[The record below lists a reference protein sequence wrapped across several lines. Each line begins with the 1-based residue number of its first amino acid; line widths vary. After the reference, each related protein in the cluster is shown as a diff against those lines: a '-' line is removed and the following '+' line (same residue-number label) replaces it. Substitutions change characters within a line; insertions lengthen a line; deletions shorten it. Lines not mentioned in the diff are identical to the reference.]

1 MNPEYEAFLAAKAP
15 RAQAVGMEPG
25 PMPEHL
31 FDYQRDCVA
40 FALRQGRAALFLD
53 TGLGKTACMLEWAAQ
68 CVGDGMGL
76 ILTPLAVARQIE
88 REGKRWGYDIRVIRD
103 QSEAGPGINVCNYDR
118 LDKLDCEKF
127 DAVALDECFA
137 KGTIV
142 DTPNGSKCIENLSPG
157 DYILNAIGVDKI
169 RDVHRREV
177 QYAISVSIGGK
188 SFISSPNHPIFTQRG
203 WVGAQNLRIG
213 DHALA
218 TREAVH
224 LVRKSVLP
232 KIVQSIRPE
241 ILRDILLS
249 EMADETA
256 RDISE
261 SAFEGSCNQT
271 GDQKSPMVCI
281 GQPQSDGGN
290 QTHKRIEPNFA
301 GGCSQKDLPEIARNE
316 PHVFRTWGE
325 WQTDAIT
332 AVDTHGLSWQR
343 MDSGICSVVGE
354 AGSQLSHL
362 LQNRLRQSYSENRD
376 RGGWSIAYG
385 EETFGCEERCQI
397 GFVRVDGIEVLEQGH
412 PELEKLRDADG
423 KLYFYDL
430 GATRHPSYSVNGFLV
445 HNSSILKSMHGSTR
459 KELTER
465 FACTRFRLC
474 CTATPAP
481 NDHMELG
488 NHAEF
493 LGIMSGQEMLARWFI
508 NDTAQASQ
516 SWRLK
521 GHAVTAFWDWVA
533 SWARCAETPADL
545 GYDAS
550 RFVLPPMEIT
560 RHKAAG
566 EVKPEDGS
574 LFAADVSATTMHAVK
589 RQTAQS
595 RAEMAASLI
604 AKEPEEPWL
613 VWLDTDY
620 EADAVC
626 AALSGCIDLRGSM
639 TPERKEDALDDFVL
653 GRKLVMATKPGIA
666 GAGLNLQHCARMIF
680 VGRTF
685 SYEAWYQAVRRCHRF
700 GQTRPVH
707 VHLIV
712 AEGEDQIGRVI
723 DRKAAGHV
731 TMKREMAKAMRRD
744 EGATSAVKVKY
755 NPTVIVEAAPWL

>member
-127 DAVALDECFA
+127 DSVALDE
-137 KGTIV
+137 
-142 DTPNGSKCIENLSPG
+142 
-157 DYILNAIGVDKI
+157 
-169 RDVHRREV
+169 
-177 QYAISVSIGGK
+177 
-188 SFISSPNHPIFTQRG
+188 
-203 WVGAQNLRIG
+203 
-213 DHALA
+213 
-218 TREAVH
+218 
-224 LVRKSVLP
+224 
-232 KIVQSIRPE
+232 
-241 ILRDILLS
+241 
-249 EMADETA
+249 
-256 RDISE
+256 
-261 SAFEGSCNQT
+261 
-271 GDQKSPMVCI
+271 
-281 GQPQSDGGN
+281 
-290 QTHKRIEPNFA
+290 
-301 GGCSQKDLPEIARNE
+301 
-316 PHVFRTWGE
+316 
-325 WQTDAIT
+325 
-332 AVDTHGLSWQR
+332 
-343 MDSGICSVVGE
+343 
-354 AGSQLSHL
+354 
-362 LQNRLRQSYSENRD
+362 
-376 RGGWSIAYG
+376 
-385 EETFGCEERCQI
+385 
-397 GFVRVDGIEVLEQGH
+397 
-412 PELEKLRDADG
+412 
-423 KLYFYDL
+423 
-430 GATRHPSYSVNGFLV
+430 
-445 HNSSILKSMHGSTR
+445 SSILKSLHGSTR

-465 FACTRFRLC
+465 FAGTRFRLC

-566 EVKPEDGS
+566 EVKPEEGS
-574 LFAADVSATTMHAVK
+574 LFASDVSATTMHAVK

-595 RAEMAASLI
+595 RADMAASLI

-626 AALSGCIDLRGSM
+626 AALHGCIDLRGSM

-653 GRKLVMATKPGIA
+653 GRKLVLATKPGIA

-700 GQTRPVH
+700 GQTRAVH

-744 EGATSAVKVKY
+744 QGATSAVKVKY